1 MTFTWPEFCLD
12 RLYSEPM
19 SIACMIVDDDEMAVF
34 HLRSLVDN
42 TPFLNLLSFYTD
54 PNEGLLA
61 IENQAPKLVFLDIN
75 MPGLNGIELA
85 HLVND
90 RMGTDAPR
98 IIFTTGFDHF
108 AIDGYKVNALD
119 YLLKPIE
126 HGAFLKSAYKAK
138 ADIDSSKQ
146 LQITVDY
153 TEYDFIFLRVEY
165 ELVKVYLKNIL
176 YIEGF
181 KDYVKVYVT
190 NTDGFIKSL
199 TTMKSLEEKL
209 KDGAFM
215 RVHRSFIVS
224 LDKIDSVTRSTIRFE
239 KILIPVSEQYREPF
253 KKFIDKWF

>member
-1 MTFTWPEFCLD
+1 MLID
-12 RLYSEPM
+12 
-19 SIACMIVDDDEMAVF
+19 CMIVDDDEMAVF
-34 HLRSLVDN
+34 HLRSLIDN

-61 IENQAPKLVFLDIN
+61 IENQNPRLVFLDIN

-85 HLVND
+85 RIINE

-98 IIFTTGFDHF
+98 IIFTTGFDRF
-108 AIDGYKVNALD
+108 AIEGYKVNAFD

-126 HGAFLKSAYKAK
+126 YEVFLKTMYKAK
-138 ADIDSSKQ
+138 ADLEGNTQ
-146 LQITVDY
+146 LQITDY
-153 TEYDFIFLRVEY
+153 TEHDFIFLRVEY
-165 ELVKVYLKNIL
+165 ELVKVYLKHIL

-190 NTDGFIKSL
+190 NTDGYIKSL
-199 TTMKSLEEKL
+199 TTMKNLEEKL
-209 KDGAFM
+209 KSGAFM

-224 LDKIDSVTRSTIRFE
+224 LDKIDSVTRSTIRFG